1 MKEIDESE
9 TEIKRKLEL
18 KIEKNR
24 LFYQFISY
32 LNKERG
38 SKMKKIKKIE
48 TKMEKLQIPQKIIDT
63 IKKSLLTEIVSE
75 YYNIHK
81 L

>member
-9 TEIKRKLEL
+9 KEIKRKLEL
-18 KIEKNR
+18 KIEKNKM
-24 LFYQFISY
+24 FYQFISF

-48 TKMEKLQIPQKIIDT
+48 TKMEKLQIP
-63 IKKSLLTEIVSE
+63 
-75 YYNIHK
+75 
-81 L
+81 